1 MSANMIRLFE
11 LCARGRA
18 AVSRFAPVGAAWLW
32 AAAMASP
39 SVAAPA
45 PRILY
50 QDEGAKPAGPVL
62 EHLRTPFDC
71 AGRDTLILTAALSE
85 TVISDDTTGGPT
97 ALQGYGCRSWIEQGP
112 EHVYRLEVTEDLQLW
127 AGLSGLGTQDL
138 DLFLLDG
145 CDTDQCLAGA
155 NTELQVLLPAGT
167 YWLVVDG
174 YGTSNPAAGPY
185 TLTLQTRWP
194 GVPPQIC
201 LPGGAI
207 EVACEG
213 TLISQDGDLTD
224 APNLL
229 QGYDCSPS
237 LIYGG
242 EAWYAITLP
251 GTHEVKVN
259 AVPASFANTLDLA
272 LWVFDGCGAGAAC
285 LDYADEKAGGEVET
299 VTLANDQPDPVT
311 IYLAVDCRRAP
322 TALQSGAFSVDFICQ
337 SNVATEQKSLGSV
350 RSMFR

>member
-1 MSANMIRLFE
+1 MT
-11 LCARGRA
+11 
-18 AVSRFAPVGAAWLW
+18 
-32 AAAMASP
+32 SP